1 MCLSLREIVLSTVIS
16 SSSMLSDRRDVDV
29 EFAKVFWDLLMFRNL
44 FSISNFHSMISGEG

>member
-29 EFAKVFWDLLMFRNL
+29 EFAKVFWDLLILRNL
-44 FSISNFHSMISGEG
+44 FSISDCHSMISGEG